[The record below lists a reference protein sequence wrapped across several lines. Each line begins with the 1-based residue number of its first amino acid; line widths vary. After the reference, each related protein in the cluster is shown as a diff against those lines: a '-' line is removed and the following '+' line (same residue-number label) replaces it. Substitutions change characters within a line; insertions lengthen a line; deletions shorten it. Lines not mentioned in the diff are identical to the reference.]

1 MFYHIKRRKTLLK
14 EDDAQPQQQ
23 GAAETSAAAP
33 KADPAKIK
41 QINDQIVQINAQIQR
56 AQEDYN
62 NRVENLNRQ
71 KVQLQQQLVNAGGS
85 LQTDEAFR
93 PKHSSFSRNLY
104 ESIQLSKAE
113 LLAAIIKNTFRNLGD
128 VSYTLPDTS
137 SLRLARRIINYLNS
151 QNWNDGKN
159 HWDDVEGNIREFLSR
174 GNISFSRREIDD
186 FVRMLAEAMKQEDTF
201 SWIFGNER
209 YM

>member
-159 HWDDVEGNIREFLSR
+159 HWDVVEGNIREFLSR